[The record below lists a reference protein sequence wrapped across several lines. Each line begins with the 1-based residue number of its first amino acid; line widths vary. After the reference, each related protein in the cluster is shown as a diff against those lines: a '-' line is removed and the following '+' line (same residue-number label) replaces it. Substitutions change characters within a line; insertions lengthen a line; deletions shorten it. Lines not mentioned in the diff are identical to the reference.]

1 MPPRPVV
8 AAPPFQSSCYS
19 LNTSPRWWLFALL
32 SWFVAAT
39 TFAQEA
45 APQEQRHVVDI
56 ELQTAQ
62 EEQLQPFVETVS
74 YGPSLVKSLLAAG
87 V

>member
-1 MPPRPVV
+1 M
-8 AAPPFQSSCYS
+8 
-19 LNTSPRWWLFALL
+19 
-32 SWFVAAT
+32 
-39 TFAQEA
+39 
-45 APQEQRHVVDI
+45 PQEQRYVVDI

>member
-1 MPPRPVV
+1 V
-8 AAPPFQSSCYS
+8 
-19 LNTSPRWWLFALL
+19 
-32 SWFVAAT
+32 
-39 TFAQEA
+39 
-45 APQEQRHVVDI
+45 PQEQRYVVDI

-74 YGPSLVKSLLAAG
+74 YGPSRVKSLLAAG